1 MWKVPGQ
8 LGLHDETPSQSNN
21 DKGSQLEMVLEG
33 VKTGNETVS
42 QVKHQLQVPEMA
54 LL

>member
-8 LGLHDETPSQSNN
+8 PGPHDGTLSQSNN
-21 DKGSQLEMVLEG
+21 DKGSQLEMVLEE
-33 VKTGNETVS
+33 VKKGNETLS